1 MSHCAKYHTSSPTL
15 PTTSRSNSSRYND
28 SSESQFPSRS
38 LSLPSTS
45 RQFFEEAIKSK
56 CKKNPSTSPYPKKK
70 PQSSSSKHSH
80 KVDLN
85 NPNFF
90 YDLLEK
96 LWDVFSKELPTKTSI
111 KQLPPDVANFVSL
124 SQGKSCLTNPE
135 SLLFVLEKSTD
146 KKPVQIDLTYQHPD
160 PEVQE
165 EYEDSSSDSE
175 PNFEKSETRL
185 EKRNNTS
192 NRNSSIGLSGSNT
205 QSKWALGGLACTMP
219 SHGAVGLKAQL
230 GFLGQG
236 TLSSPIT
243 LRVNQDQVIGQGSMR
258 ITYKAV
264 VKIVEGNGEV
274 TLVDYVAKK
283 RFHDLTPSVEKHATN
298 ALMYEAS
305 ALLLDSFKKVL
316 SRCRALHKAYRKKL
330 QLLEVIRHAVVV
342 TGDVDIPSKVYFIEA
357 ALKGKYVKYSSN
369 TDFNVD
375 EEEEGIDPI
384 ICRLMNTFTHWSYHE
399 SAGQQLICDLQGV
412 GPIITDPQIIDVDQT
427 RWADGNN
434 SNYGIRKLNH

>member
-1 MSHCAKYHTSSPTL
+1 
-15 PTTSRSNSSRYND
+15 
-28 SSESQFPSRS
+28 
-38 LSLPSTS
+38 
-45 RQFFEEAIKSK
+45 
-56 CKKNPSTSPYPKKK
+56 
-70 PQSSSSKHSH
+70 
-80 KVDLN
+80 
-85 NPNFF
+85 
-90 YDLLEK
+90 
-96 LWDVFSKELPTKTSI
+96 FSKELPTKTSI

-124 SQGKSCLTNPE
+124 SQGKSRLTNPE

-185 EKRNNTS
+185 EKRNDTS

-219 SHGAVGLKAQL
+219 SHGAVGLKTQL

-236 TLSSPIT
+236 TLSSVHINKDGWIYGQRLIFETNNIPNQSLFRKVSFVCADTQPIT

-283 RFHDLTPSVEKHATN
+283 RFHDLTPSVEKHATD

-342 TGDVDIPSKVYFIEA
+342 TGDVDIPSEVYFIEA

-434 SNYGIRKLNH
+434 SNYGIRKFVEDHECNELCELLELSPPEQIEEEHKQSSISKANLSNNPSKKKR

>member
-1 MSHCAKYHTSSPTL
+1 MGIL
-15 PTTSRSNSSRYND
+15 N
-28 SSESQFPSRS
+28 
-38 LSLPSTS
+38 
-45 RQFFEEAIKSK
+45 IK
-56 CKKNPSTSPYPKKK
+56 
-70 PQSSSSKHSH
+70 H

-85 NPNFF
+85 NPNLF
-90 YDLLEK
+90 YDLLKK

-111 KQLPPDVANFVSL
+111 KQLPPDVTNFVSL
-124 SQGKSCLTNPE
+124 SQGKSRLTNPE
-135 SLLFVLEKSTD
+135 SLLFVLEKSTN

-165 EYEDSSSDSE
+165 EYEDSSSESE
-175 PNFEKSETRL
+175 PNFKKSETRL
-185 EKRNNTS
+185 EKHNNNL

-219 SHGAVGLKAQL
+219 SHGAVGLKTQL
-230 GFLGQG
+230 RFLGRG
-236 TLSSPIT
+236 TLSSVHINKDGWNYGQRLIFHTNNIP
-243 LRVNQDQVIGQGSMR
+243 NQSSFRKVSFLIRIRSLVRESMR

-283 RFHDLTPSVEKHATN
+283 RFHNLTPSIEKHATN
-298 ALMYEAS
+298 ALMYKAS

-316 SRCRALHKAYRKKL
+316 SRCQALHKAYRKKL

-384 ICRLMNTFTHWSYHE
+384 ICRLMNTFTHWTYHD

-434 SNYGIRKLNH
+434 SNYGIGK